1 MNARCISPAH
11 AQDQLCL
18 LPNGIQLCYRQYG
31 EAQNPSVLLIAGLGL
46 QLTFWPRLLIDGL
59 VGQGFHVVVFD
70 NRDVGRSS
78 SGTTRP
84 PGRLAKFLRR
94 ADPAAYDLSDMADD
108 ARGLL
113 DHLGIGRSH
122 VIGMSMGG

>member
-59 VGQGFHVVVFD
+59 VGQGFT
-70 NRDVGRSS
+70 SS
-78 SGTTRP
+78 CLIIVMWAVQALEP
-84 PGRLAKFLRR
+84 HAH
-94 ADPAAYDLSDMADD
+94 PAGWLNFCAVQIRQLT
-108 ARGLL
+108 
-113 DHLGIGRSH
+113 I
-122 VIGMSMGG
+122 